1 MRIQDR
7 NLYELIGK
15 NIKYYRLSKEL
26 SQQSLANKCDK
37 IDRAKISDIENAKED
52 FMFST
57 LLEICSGLDITFCD
71 VTTDLGEE
79 AYKLYIK

>member
-15 NIKYYRLSKEL
+15 NVRFYRISKKM

-37 IDRAKISDIENAKED
+37 LDRAKISDIENAKED

-57 LLEICSGLDITFCD
+57 ILDICAGLEITINDLI
-71 VTTDLGEE
+71 TDLGEE
-79 AYKLYIK
+79 AYK